1 MNILLSTAD
10 FKKRQS
16 ALTVHDVSPSSS
28 DPYSRGRG
36 KNEMCV
42 LHPVWFFD
50 ILFIGFVESS
60 QIDSKRGR
68 GKRTVGEMS
77 CCIEI
82 QTDALSQKAG

>member
-50 ILFIGFVESS
+50 IFLLVLWNLLRLTQSAAGES
-60 QIDSKRGR
+60 GR
-68 GKRTVGEMS
+68 SGR
-77 CCIEI
+77 
-82 QTDALSQKAG
+82 

>member
-1 MNILLSTAD
+1 MSILLSTAD

-50 ILFIGFVESS
+50 I
-60 QIDSKRGR
+60 
-68 GKRTVGEMS
+68 
-77 CCIEI
+77 
-82 QTDALSQKAG
+82 